1 MIAIHRL
8 TQPNQTLLLN
18 PDHVQTVESTPDTVI
33 TLASGARFVVME
45 TPEEL
50 TERVRQWRASVGL
63 AMLEA
68 APEASR
74 GRLAAVISGP
84 GLVSRPPS
92 GSEAGQE

>member
-18 PDHVQTVESTPDTVI
+18 PDHIQTVESTPDTVI
-33 TLASGARFVVME
+33 ALASGARLVVME

-50 TERVRQWRASVGL
+50 VERVRRWRASVGL
-63 AMLEA
+63 AIFDA

-84 GLVSRPPS
+84 GLVSRPPAA
-92 GSEAGQE
+92 GEAGQE